1 MHNFYSD
8 TQTRPTAAMR
18 ATVLEAEVGD
28 EQMAGDPTTNRLEHR
43 VAELLGKEAA
53 LFLPSGTMCNEIA
66 IKVHVDPGDE
76 VIAHWSSH
84 IIGYE
89 SGGPA
94 ALSGAMIHPLDGP
107 HGIFTGEQVARA
119 IRPQSR
125 YMPPSRLVSIEQTA
139 NLGGGAIWPLDVID
153 RVAEVA
159 HEAGLVTHMD
169 GARLLNAV
177 VATGIPAARMAEGM
191 DSVWIDLTKGLGA
204 GVGAVMAGSQDFI
217 ERAWRW
223 KQQWGGA
230 MRQSGILAA
239 MGLYALDHHVD
250 RMADDHARAA
260 RIGAA
265 LAGMA
270 RVESV
275 LPVETNIVIFRMAP
289 DGPGSAELIETARE
303 AEVLISPRDERTC
316 RIVTHL
322 DVDDDDVDDLL
333 EVMASVLDR
342 AVGA

>member
-1 MHNFYSD
+1 MHNFHSD
-8 TQTRPTAAMR
+8 TQTKPTAGMR
-18 ATVLEAEVGD
+18 ATVLDADVGD
-28 EQMAGDPTTNRLEHR
+28 EQLGTDPTTSRLESR

-94 ALSGAMIHPLDGP
+94 ALAGAMVHPLDGD
-107 HGIFTGEQVARA
+107 HGRFTGEQVARA
-119 IRPQSR
+119 IRPKSR
-125 YMPPSRLVSIEQTA
+125 YRPPSRLVSIEQTA
-139 NLGGGAIWPLDVID
+139 NLAGGAIWPLETID
-153 RVAEVA
+153 EVAEAA
-159 HEAGLVTHMD
+159 HGAGLVTHMD

-204 GVGAVMAGSQDFI
+204 GVGAVLAGSRDFI
-217 ERAWRW
+217 DRAWRW

-275 LPVETNIVIFRMAP
+275 LPVETNIVIFRTTP
-289 DGPGSAELIETARE
+289 EGPGSTELLETVRE
-303 AEVLISPRDERTC
+303 AGVLISPRDERSC

-322 DVDDDDVDDLL
+322 DVDDHDVDVLL
-333 EVMASVLDR
+333 EVMASALD
-342 AVGA
+342 

>member
-1 MHNFYSD
+1 MHNFHSD
-8 TQTRPTAAMR
+8 TQTEPTAAMR
-18 ATVLEAEVGD
+18 ATVLDAEVGD
-28 EQMAGDPTTNRLEHR
+28 EQLGTDPTTTRLENR

-94 ALSGAMIHPLDGP
+94 ALSGAMVHPLDGD
-107 HGIFTGEQVARA
+107 HGRFTGEQVARA
-119 IRPQSR
+119 IRPESR
-125 YMPPSRLVSIEQTA
+125 YRPPSRLVSIEQTA
-139 NLGGGAIWPLDVID
+139 NLAGGAIWPLGTID
-153 RVAEVA
+153 EVAEVA
-159 HEAGLVTHMD
+159 HGAGLVTHMD

-177 VATGIPAARMAEGM
+177 VATGVPAARIAAGM

-204 GVGAVMAGSQDFI
+204 GVGAVLAGSRDFI
-217 ERAWRW
+217 DRAWRW

-265 LAGMA
+265 LDGMA

-275 LPVETNIVIFRMAP
+275 LPVETNIVIFRTVP
-289 DGPGSAELIETARE
+289 DGPGSAELIRAARR
-303 AEVLISPRDERTC
+303 AGVLISPRDERSC

-322 DVDDDDVDDLL
+322 DVDDHDVDVLL
-333 EVMASVLDR
+333 EVMASFLD
-342 AVGA
+342 

>member
-28 EQMAGDPTTNRLEHR
+28 EQMAGDPTTTRLEHR

-119 IRPQSR
+119 IRPRSR

-153 RVAEVA
+153 QVAEVA

-303 AEVLISPRDERTC
+303 AGVLISPRDERTC

-333 EVMASVLDR
+333 EVMASALD
-342 AVGA
+342 

>member
-1 MHNFYSD
+1 
-8 TQTRPTAAMR
+8 
-18 ATVLEAEVGD
+18 
-28 EQMAGDPTTNRLEHR
+28 
-43 VAELLGKEAA
+43 
-53 LFLPSGTMCNEIA
+53 
-66 IKVHVDPGDE
+66 
-76 VIAHWSSH
+76 
-84 IIGYE
+84 
-89 SGGPA
+89 
-94 ALSGAMIHPLDGP
+94 
-107 HGIFTGEQVARA
+107 
-119 IRPQSR
+119 
-125 YMPPSRLVSIEQTA
+125 
-139 NLGGGAIWPLDVID
+139 
-153 RVAEVA
+153 
-159 HEAGLVTHMD
+159 
-169 GARLLNAV
+169 
-177 VATGIPAARMAEGM
+177 
-191 DSVWIDLTKGLGA
+191 
-204 GVGAVMAGSQDFI
+204 
-217 ERAWRW
+217 
-223 KQQWGGA
+223 

-333 EVMASVLDR
+333 EVMASALDR

>member
-1 MHNFYSD
+1 
-8 TQTRPTAAMR
+8 
-18 ATVLEAEVGD
+18 
-28 EQMAGDPTTNRLEHR
+28 
-43 VAELLGKEAA
+43 
-53 LFLPSGTMCNEIA
+53 
-66 IKVHVDPGDE
+66 
-76 VIAHWSSH
+76 
-84 IIGYE
+84 
-89 SGGPA
+89 
-94 ALSGAMIHPLDGP
+94 
-107 HGIFTGEQVARA
+107 
-119 IRPQSR
+119 
-125 YMPPSRLVSIEQTA
+125 MPPSRLVSIEQTA

-153 RVAEVA
+153 EVAEVA

-177 VATGIPAARMAEGM
+177 VATGISAARMAEGM

-204 GVGAVMAGSQDFI
+204 GVGAVLAGEQDFI
-217 ERAWRW
+217 DRAWRW

-230 MRQSGILAA
+230 MRQSGILSA

-260 RIGAA
+260 RIGTA

-316 RIVTHL
+316 RVVTHL
-322 DVDDDDVDDLL
+322 DVDDDDVDVLL
-333 EVMASVLDR
+333 EVMASALD
-342 AVGA
+342 